1 MIYLENNQ
9 TPYSIWQKIEKLGNV
24 QTLLVTTIQ
33 KINENPNIFN
43 FFTVEKVIWL
53 KWVFDGNLAVG
64 KAEK

>member
-43 FFTVEKVIWL
+43 FFTVEKVI
-53 KWVFDGNLAVG
+53 
-64 KAEK
+64 